1 MRNLLPF
8 ALPTNAAG
16 LIILV
21 VALIILWIVISVPVY
36 FSAKLVTEGKAHF
49 GEALGAT
56 LLGAIVY
63 YIVLIVVTFF
73 LSAIMG
79 YTAAFIGFFLAIL
92 AWLAVYKG
100 EFQTGWIR
108 ALGIV
113 LVAWAILFI
122 MNGVFVAFFGVTVPK
137 FYPF

>member
-1 MRNLLPF
+1 LLPYPF
-8 ALPTNAAG
+8 PTTATR
-16 LIILV
+16 LIILI
-21 VALIILWIVISVPVY
+21 VALIILWIVVSIPVY
-36 FSAKLVTEGKAHF
+36 FSAKLVTEGRAHF

-79 YTAAFIGFFLAIL
+79 YTAAVIGFVLAIL

-100 EFQTGWIR
+100 EFQTGWLR

-113 LVAWAILFI
+113 VVAWAILFI
-122 MNGVFVAFFGVTVPK
+122 INGVLLAFFGVTVPK